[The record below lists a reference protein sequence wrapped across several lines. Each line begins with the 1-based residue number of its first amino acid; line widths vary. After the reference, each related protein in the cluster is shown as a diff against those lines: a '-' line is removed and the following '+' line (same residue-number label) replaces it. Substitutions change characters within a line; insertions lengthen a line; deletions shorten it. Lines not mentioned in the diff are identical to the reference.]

1 MNFYEANLICP
12 ATPDSIATTVK
23 AQRQLQ
29 HELDL
34 NTAMWALWPEPESM
48 ELSSTEDTPKE
59 LPRNIPLQSTEPS
72 ITPVTNWI
80 KREVASWP
88 SALSVNMRYLL
99 LTQLRQLQQRE
110 GLQDINWQTVIPWT
124 RKFANDRKDQ
134 YYWYRLAETYPHSQ
148 RAQINH
154 MRKENRLITLE
165 SSQRLIIPVEKVW
178 HQLEHV
184 SEKGRHQL
192 DHVSAG
198 SIKLTFSI
206 RDLES
211 PYSYPAASESA
222 SSSDGETPH
231 DDYSEAPNPE
241 SSTLPQDEPL
251 SSQDGVIEQAQDDDG
266 VSWKVKSSQVKVYS
280 ARGQK

>member
-1 MNFYEANLICP
+1 
-12 ATPDSIATTVK
+12 
-23 AQRQLQ
+23 
-29 HELDL
+29 
-34 NTAMWALWPEPESM
+34 M
-48 ELSSTEDTPKE
+48 EQSRTEDNPKE

-80 KREVASWP
+80 KREIASWP

-110 GLQDINWQTVIPWT
+110 ELQDINWQTVIPWT
-124 RKFANDRKDQ
+124 RKFANDWKDQ

-154 MRKENRLITLE
+154 MRKENWLITLE

-178 HQLEHV
+178 HQLDHV
-184 SEKGRHQL
+184 SEKVWHQP
-192 DHVSAG
+192 DHVSEG

-211 PYSYPAASESA
+211 PYSYPEASESA
-222 SSSDGETPH
+222 SSGDGETPS
-231 DDYSEAPNPE
+231 YSSG
-241 SSTLPQDEPL
+241 SSPSCICYL
-251 SSQDGVIEQAQDDDG
+251 
-266 VSWKVKSSQVKVYS
+266 
-280 ARGQK
+280 